1 MDLFTHLLVGAVMYT
16 SVFGNITIEFLFIAL
31 LFAVLPD
38 FDIILTPLRRW
49 IKSDY
54 MEHRG
59 GSHSYLI
66 GMLIS
71 ILVNLVYAPVTGKN
85 FFLGW
90 LIGSIFYAL
99 HISLDLLTTTKIPVL
114 YPISKK
120 ELSFYSEKA
129 GSLFTMIISIVFL
142 AIIIP
147 IYSVGN
153 FQLFKYVSY
162 GITIFFLI
170 YYLYRIFLKLKI
182 SKKLKSNQKYLPGI
196 LPFYYLIYESEL
208 SENHIA
214 VKLYKNSLLT
224 KRLPIV
230 NFETFF
236 SDNEYKLYQEALKM
250 CNEDYYRNKWTKFP
264 IINRENNH
272 FSIKFY
278 FLETM
283 MNGRTMNLIYNYD
296 FSNECYAESI
306 QSYGRIGIEKKEN

>member
-1 MDLFTHLLVGAVMYT
+1 MDLFTHLLVGFVMYT
-16 SVFGNITIEFLFIAL
+16 SVFGNMATEFLFIAL

-66 GMLIS
+66 GMIVS
-71 ILVNLVYAPVTGKN
+71 IVVNLIYIPITGKN
-85 FFLGW
+85 FILGW

-99 HISLDLLTTTKIPVL
+99 HISMDLLTTTKIPVF

-129 GSLFTMIISIVFL
+129 GSLFTMIVSFGFL
-142 AIIIP
+142 AVLTP
-147 IYSVGN
+147 IYRMGD
-153 FQLFKYVSY
+153 FPLFRVMSY
-162 GITIFFLI
+162 AIAIFFLV
-170 YYLYRIFLKLKI
+170 YYVYRVLLKLKI
-182 SKKLKSNQKYLPGI
+182 SKNLTSNQKYLPGI
-196 LPFYYLIYESEL
+196 LPFYYLIYESEI
-208 SENHIA
+208 SENHIT
-214 VKLYKNSLLT
+214 VKLNKNSLLT
-224 KRLPIV
+224 KNQPIV
-230 NFETFF
+230 DFKTAF
-236 SDNEYKLYQEALKM
+236 SENEYKLYQKALQM

-264 IINRENNH
+264 IISRENNH
-272 FSIKFY
+272 FSIKFF

-283 MNGRTMNLIYNYD
+283 MNGRTMSLLFNYD
-296 FSNECYAESI
+296 FNNERYEELI